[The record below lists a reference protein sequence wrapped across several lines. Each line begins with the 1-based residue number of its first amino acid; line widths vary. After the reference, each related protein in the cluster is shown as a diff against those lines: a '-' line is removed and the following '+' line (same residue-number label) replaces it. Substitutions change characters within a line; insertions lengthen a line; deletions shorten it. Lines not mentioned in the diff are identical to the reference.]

1 LTSTV
6 VATVLATTA
15 NYVLKFVD
23 ERRGRKSK
31 GRIEAL
37 RIAVALERYAAECA
51 DVVGNQEAW
60 VQGAPFARPP
70 STQIPSAPK
79 LPEVDWQTLPVATSS
94 RMIALENELFLVTAS
109 LSELALIDADAA
121 VERARWFSGKYG
133 LRALETA
140 ERLRVDFALMPLDL
154 TSVEWDFREQLRAEF
169 QA

>member
-1 LTSTV
+1 
-6 VATVLATTA
+6 
-15 NYVLKFVD
+15 
-23 ERRGRKSK
+23 
-31 GRIEAL
+31 
-37 RIAVALERYAAECA
+37 
-51 DVVGNQEAW
+51 
-60 VQGAPFARPP
+60 
-70 STQIPSAPK
+70 